1 MIYPPD
7 KLDSETTLT
16 QPLLASSMLCI
27 NTHTLFTYHC
37 TRLSLSLHCIK
48 DITSYSIDTFLSVL
62 FFIKYIMRNNTRYI
76 NTDIFDSL
84 FSEIFW
90 QESMDHITPA
100 PPADK
105 VKSTITTPSTE
116 YPTKRREATKH
127 YQPTTKTVL
136 SSKKLRR
143 GLCHNCK
150 KTEDS
155 TWRLDPKS
163 KVQLCNACGL

>member
-1 MIYPPD
+1 
-7 KLDSETTLT
+7 
-16 QPLLASSMLCI
+16 
-27 NTHTLFTYHC
+27 
-37 TRLSLSLHCIK
+37 
-48 DITSYSIDTFLSVL
+48 
-62 FFIKYIMRNNTRYI
+62 MRNNNRYI

-90 QESMDHITPA
+90 QESMDHITPI

-105 VKSTITTPSTE
+105 VKSTITTSSTG
-116 YPTKRREATKH
+116 YPKRREATKH
-127 YQPTTKTVL
+127 YPPTAKTVL
-136 SSKKLRR
+136 SSKKHRR

-163 KVQLCNACGL
+163 KVQLCNACGLYVRNNNVNRKFDQRTDGSSKLIRRYKAGHRKLNEED